1 VKFEGKLREVELGFI
16 FYPQMRNLNGV
27 MINMRIAMIG
37 WEYPPFKAGGLAT
50 HCYGLTRSL
59 SGKNVKVYFFM
70 PKTKHAANSDRPNLV
85 ITEVGETEIFPYDRP
100 EDKALAGNFFEAV
113 HRYNRLVVAKV
124 KAVIKAEGKF
134 DFIHA
139 HDWLTMEAAT
149 ILKEDLGIPMVL
161 TIHSTE
167 YDRSGW
173 LNPNQW
179 FIDIEKEGMEKADGI
194 IAVSHFTKRVIVE
207 KYGINPEV
215 ISVVH
220 NAVYPIPEGKKQKIV
235 LFLGRL
241 TIQKGAE
248 FFLKAARKVLDY
260 EPDVRFVVAG
270 VGDMLPRLIDQAID
284 LDISNRIIF
293 TGRLTEDEVKH
304 IYGISSVY
312 VMPSVS
318 EPFGITALEAIS
330 AGTPTIAS
338 KTAGVCETFNN
349 CLKVDFWDTDEI
361 ASKIISLLRYECLR
375 KTLTENGKQEIE
387 LFTWDNVA
395 GKTIDVYNG
404 IDIARLKRQLKER
417 EKIYKWNQ
425 KLASRAYEPTLTL
438 KTKKVRKSKC

>member
-1 VKFEGKLREVELGFI
+1 MK
-16 FYPQMRNLNGV
+16 
-27 MINMRIAMIG
+27 IAMIG
-37 WEYPPFKAGGLAT
+37 WEYPPFKSGGLAT
-50 HCYGLTRSL
+50 HCYGLTRAL
-59 SGKNVKVYFFM
+59 ADKNVKIYFFM
-70 PKTKHAANSDRPNLV
+70 PKTKHAVNSNQSNLV
-85 ITEVGETEIFPYDRP
+85 IKEVGETEIFPYDRP

-113 HRYNRLVVAKV
+113 HRYNQLVVAKV
-124 KAVIKAEGKF
+124 KAVAKAEGKF
-134 DFIHA
+134 DLIHA
-139 HDWLTMEAAT
+139 HDWLTMEAAA
-149 ILKEDLGIPMVL
+149 ILKEEMGVPMVL

-179 FIDIEKEGMEKADGI
+179 FVDIEKKGMEKADRI

-207 KYGINPEV
+207 KYGINPNI
-215 ISVVH
+215 ISVIN
-220 NAVYPIPEGKKQKIV
+220 NAVYPISEGKKQELV

-241 TIQKGAE
+241 TIQKGTE

-260 EPDVRFVVAG
+260 EPDVCFVVAG
-270 VGDMLPRLIDQAID
+270 GGDMLPGLIDQAVD
-284 LDISNRIIF
+284 LGISNQVIF

-338 KTAGVCETFNN
+338 RTAGVCETFHN
-349 CLKVDFWDTDEI
+349 CIKVDFWDTDEI
-361 ASKIISLLRYECLR
+361 ASKILSLLRYESLR
-375 KTLTENGKQEIE
+375 KTLAENGKQEIE

-404 IDIARLKRQLKER
+404 IDIARLKKQLKER
-417 EKIYKWNQ
+417 KKIYEWN
-425 KLASRAYEPTLTL
+425 
-438 KTKKVRKSKC
+438 RKH

>member
-1 VKFEGKLREVELGFI
+1 
-16 FYPQMRNLNGV
+16 
-27 MINMRIAMIG
+27 MRIAMIG
-37 WEYPPFKAGGLAT
+37 WEYPPFKSGGLAT
-50 HCYGLTRSL
+50 HCEGLTRSL
-59 SGKNVKVYFFM
+59 ADKNVKVYFFM
-70 PKTKHAANSDRPNLV
+70 PKTKHTANSDQPNLV
-85 ITEVGETEIFPYDRP
+85 IKEVGETEIFPYDRP
-100 EDKALAGNFFEAV
+100 EDKTLAGNFFEAV
-113 HRYNRLVVAKV
+113 HKYNQLVVAKV
-124 KAVIKAEGKF
+124 KAVARAEGKF

-149 ILKEDLGIPMVL
+149 ILKEELVIPLVL

-179 FIDIEKEGMEKADGI
+179 FIDIERKGMEQADGI

-207 KYGINPEV
+207 KYGINPDI

-220 NAVYPIPEGKKQKIV
+220 NAVYPIAEGKKQKIV

-248 FFLKAARKVLDY
+248 FFLKAARKVLDN

-270 VGDMLPRLIDQAID
+270 IGDMLPRLIDQAVD
-284 LDISNRIIF
+284 LDISNQVIF

-349 CLKVDFWDTDEI
+349 CLKVDFWDSDEI
-361 ASKIISLLRYECLR
+361 ASKILSLLRYESLR
-375 KTLTENGKQEIE
+375 EALAENGKKEIE

-395 GKTIDVYNG
+395 GKTLDVYNG
-404 IDIARLKRQLKER
+404 IDVERLKKQLKER
-417 EKIYKWNQ
+417 EKIYEWNQ
-425 KLASRAYEPTLTL
+425 KLTSRVNNSTLTL
-438 KTKKVRKSKC
+438 KTKTKKVRKSKD

>member
-1 VKFEGKLREVELGFI
+1 
-16 FYPQMRNLNGV
+16 V
-27 MINMRIAMIG
+27 MIDMKIAMIG

-50 HCYGLTRSL
+50 HCQGLTRSL
-59 SGKNVKVYFFM
+59 ADKNVKVYFFM
-70 PKTKHAANSDRPNLV
+70 PKTKQTAKSDQSNLV
-85 ITEVGETEIFPYDRP
+85 IKEVGETEIFPYDRP
-100 EDKALAGNFFEAV
+100 EDKALADNFFEAV
-113 HRYNRLVVAKV
+113 QRYNQLVVAKV
-124 KAVIKAEGKF
+124 KAVVKAEGKF

-149 ILKEDLGIPMVL
+149 MLKEEMGIPMVL

-173 LNPNQW
+173 LHPNQW
-179 FIDIEKEGMEKADGI
+179 FIDLERKGMEKADRI

-207 KYGINPEV
+207 KYGINPDR

-248 FFLKAARKVLDY
+248 FFLKTAKKVLEY
-260 EPDVRFVVAG
+260 EPDACFVVAG
-270 VGDMLPRLIDQAID
+270 AGDMLPRLIGQAVD
-284 LDISNRIIF
+284 LGISNRIIF
-293 TGRLTEDEVKH
+293 TGRLTEEEVKH

-338 KTAGVCETFNN
+338 KTAGVCETFGN

-361 ASKIISLLRYECLR
+361 ANKIVSLVRYESLR

-395 GKTIDVYNG
+395 GKTLDVYNG
-404 IDIARLKRQLKER
+404 IDVERLKKQLKER
-417 EKIYKWNQ
+417 EKIYEWNTRHS
-425 KLASRAYEPTLTL
+425 KP
-438 KTKKVRKSKC
+438 KK